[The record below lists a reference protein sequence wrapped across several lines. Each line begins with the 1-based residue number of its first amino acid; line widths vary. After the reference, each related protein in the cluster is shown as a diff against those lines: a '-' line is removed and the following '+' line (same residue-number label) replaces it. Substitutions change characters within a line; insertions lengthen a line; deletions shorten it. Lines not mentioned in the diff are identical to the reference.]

1 LRILGNFVLT
11 HHPHSVHYDVKVSSI
26 AGHLIDVILTIN
38 SPSQIGQ
45 TLSLPAWIPGSYMI
59 RDFAKHIIKLQ
70 AHTDSGQIVPV
81 TKSDKQT
88 WHLPPCE
95 SIIVVTYQVYAY
107 DLSVRGAYINEQYAF
122 FNGSNI
128 FLQVE
133 SQSDLPCSLSLNH
146 CNYPTLTADNVATTM
161 PVFELETDKASALY
175 QADNYAELIDHPVL
189 IGQFDKHLFT
199 AGEIEFE
206 LVFAGGHQSDM
217 QRITNDLGQI
227 CQQHLSLFAAPA
239 PIQRYLFITLLTDAA
254 FGGLEH
260 RASTALMFARNDLA
274 HANEPAIPSEP
285 YRTFLSLCSHE
296 FFHTWHVKRIRPIE
310 LVQGSLATETYTE
323 QLWIYEGITS
333 YYDDLLLQ
341 RSKVISIED
350 YLVVMGQNLTRL
362 ERNKGRLKQSVAAS
376 SYDAWTKFYK
386 QDESAINHI
395 VSYYNKGAV
404 IAMCLDLL
412 IRQQSHHQYSLD
424 NVMRYLWDTYG
435 RTDTPTPPTV
445 IHDILIKQFDIDLS
459 EFLAAAVHGTQDL
472 PTAELLA
479 EFGISLNY
487 RTRKDNNDKGGTAE
501 KKGIKHDFGASF
513 KAKETGIEIS
523 QVVEQ
528 SSAYDAG
535 ILVGD
540 IVIALDSWQI
550 GATNILTMLDRLD
563 LSKPCVVSLLRDKR
577 FMQVIL
583 EVRPAINDTIY
594 LSIENPEKMRAWLN

>member
-1 LRILGNFVLT
+1 MRILGNFVLT

-133 SQSDLPCSLSLNH
+133 SQSDVPCSLSLNH

-161 PVFELETDKASALY
+161 PVFELDTDKASALY
-175 QADNYAELIDHPVL
+175 QADNYAELIDHPLL

-217 QRITNDLGQI
+217 QRITNDLAQI

-540 IVIALDSWQI
+540 IIIALDSWQI

-583 EVRPAINDTIY
+583 EVRPAIHDTIY

>member
-1 LRILGNFVLT
+1 
-11 HHPHSVHYDVKVSSI
+11 VHYDLKVSSI
-26 AGHLIDVILTIN
+26 AGHLIDVVLTIN
-38 SPSQIGQ
+38 SPSKTGQ

-70 AHTDSGQIVPV
+70 AQTDKGQIIPV

-88 WHLPPCE
+88 WHLPSCE
-95 SIIVVTYQVYAY
+95 SVIIVTYQIYAY
-107 DLSVRGAYINEQYAF
+107 ELSVRGAYINDQYAF

-146 CNYPTLTADNVATTM
+146 CNYPTLTTDNVATTM
-161 PVFELETDKASALY
+161 PIFEADTDNSSALY
-175 QADNYAELIDHPVL
+175 HADNYAELIDHPVL
-189 IGQFDKHLFT
+189 IGEFDKHLFC

-217 QRITNDLGQI
+217 QRIANDLTQI
-227 CQQHLSLFAAPA
+227 CQQHLTLFASPA

-274 HANEPAIPSEP
+274 HANEPIIPSES

-296 FFHTWHVKRIRPIE
+296 FFHTWHVKRIRPVE
-310 LVQGSLATETYTE
+310 LVQGSLANEVYTE

-333 YYDDLLLQ
+333 YYDDLLVQ
-341 RSKVISIED
+341 RSKIISIED

-412 IRQQSHHQYSLD
+412 IRQQSDHQYSLD
-424 NVMRYLWDTYG
+424 DVMRYLWNTYG
-435 RTDTPTPPTV
+435 RTDTPTHPNV
-445 IHDILIKQFDIDLS
+445 IDDILTQQFGLDLS
-459 EFLAAAVHGTQDL
+459 EFLTVAVQGTQEL
-472 PTAELLA
+472 PCAELLA
-479 EFGISLNY
+479 EFGIGLNY

-501 KKGIKHDFGASF
+501 KNGIKHDFGASF

-540 IVIALDSWQI
+540 IIIALDSWQI
-550 GATNILTMLDRLD
+550 GANNIFSMLDRLD

-583 EVRPAINDTIY
+583 EVRTAPLDTIY
-594 LSIENPEKMRAWLN
+594 LSIENPEKMRVWLN

>member
-1 LRILGNFVLT
+1 LT
-11 HHPHSVHYDVKVSSI
+11 NHPHSVHYDLSVSSI
-26 AGHLIDVILTIN
+26 AGHLIDVVLTIN
-38 SPSQIGQ
+38 SSSRAGQ
-45 TLSLPAWIPGSYMI
+45 TLRLPAWIPGSYMI

-70 AHTDSGQIVPV
+70 AQTDSGVVVPV

-95 SIIVVTYQVYAY
+95 STIIVTYQIYAY

-128 FLQVE
+128 FLEVVG
-133 SQSDLPCSLSLNH
+133 QSDLPCSLSLNH
-146 CNYPTLTADNVATTM
+146 CNYPKLTADNVATTM
-161 PVFELETDKASALY
+161 PVFLVGTDDPSMLY
-175 QADNYAELIDHPVL
+175 HADNYAELIDHPVL
-189 IGQFDKHLFT
+189 IGEFDKQLFT
-199 AGEIEFE
+199 AGELEFE

-217 QRITNDLGQI
+217 QRIANDLAQI
-227 CQQHLSLFAAPA
+227 CQQHLSLFTAPA

-274 HANEPAIPSEP
+274 HANEPAIPSEA
-285 YRTFLSLCSHE
+285 YRSFLSLCSHE
-296 FFHTWHVKRIRPIE
+296 FFHTWHVKRIRPVE
-310 LVQGSLATETYTE
+310 LVEGSLATETYTE

-333 YYDDLLLQ
+333 YYDDLLVQ

-350 YLVVMGQNLTRL
+350 YLVVMG
-362 ERNKGRLKQSVAAS
+362 RNKGRLKQSVAAS

-412 IRQQSHHQYSLD
+412 IRQQSQYQYSLD

-435 RTDTPTPPTV
+435 RTDTPTHSSV
-445 IHDILIKQFDIDLS
+445 IHDILIKQFGLDLS
-459 EFLAAAVHGTQDL
+459 EFLAAAVHGTQEL

-479 EFGISLNY
+479 EFGVRLNY
-487 RTRKDNNDKGGTAE
+487 RTPKDNNDKGGTAE
-501 KKGIKHDFGASF
+501 KQGIKHDFGVSY

-550 GATNILTMLDRLD
+550 GATNVLTMLDRLD
-563 LSKPCVVSLLRDKR
+563 LSRPCVVSLLRDKR
-577 FMQVIL
+577 FIQVIL
-583 EVRPAINDTIY
+583 EVRPAIHDTIY
-594 LSIENPEKMRAWLN
+594 LSIENPEKMRTWLN

>member
-1 LRILGNFVLT
+1 MRILGNFVLT

-38 SPSQIGQ
+38 SPSKKGQ

-133 SQSDLPCSLSLNH
+133 SQSDVPCSLSLNH

-161 PVFELETDKASALY
+161 PVFELDTDKASALY

-217 QRITNDLGQI
+217 QRITNDLAQI
-227 CQQHLSLFAAPA
+227 CQQHLSLFATPA

-540 IVIALDSWQI
+540 IIIALDSWQI

-583 EVRPAINDTIY
+583 EVRPAIHDTIY

>member
-1 LRILGNFVLT
+1 LT
-11 HHPHSVHYDVKVSSI
+11 NHPHSVHYDLSVSSI
-26 AGHLIDVILTIN
+26 AGHLIDVVLTIN
-38 SPSQIGQ
+38 SSSRAGQ
-45 TLSLPAWIPGSYMI
+45 TLRLPAWIPGSYMI

-70 AHTDSGQIVPV
+70 AQTDSGVVVPV

-95 SIIVVTYQVYAY
+95 STIIVTYQIYAY

-128 FLQVE
+128 FLEVVG
-133 SQSDLPCSLSLNH
+133 QSDLPCSLSLNH
-146 CNYPTLTADNVATTM
+146 CNYPKLTADNVATTM
-161 PVFELETDKASALY
+161 PVFLVGTDDPSMLY
-175 QADNYAELIDHPVL
+175 HADNYAELIDHPVL
-189 IGQFDKHLFT
+189 IGEFDKQLFT
-199 AGEIEFE
+199 AGELEFE

-217 QRITNDLGQI
+217 QRIANDLAQI
-227 CQQHLSLFAAPA
+227 CQQHLSLFTAPA

-274 HANEPAIPSEP
+274 HANEPAIPSEA
-285 YRTFLSLCSHE
+285 YRSFLSLCSHE
-296 FFHTWHVKRIRPIE
+296 FFHTWHVKRIRPVE
-310 LVQGSLATETYTE
+310 LVEGSLATETYTE

-333 YYDDLLLQ
+333 YYDDLLVQ

-412 IRQQSHHQYSLD
+412 IRQQSQYQYSLD

-435 RTDTPTPPTV
+435 RTDTPTHSSV
-445 IHDILIKQFDIDLS
+445 IHDILMKQFGLDLS
-459 EFLAAAVHGTQDL
+459 EFLAAAVHGTQEL

-479 EFGISLNY
+479 EFGVRLNY

-501 KKGIKHDFGASF
+501 KQGIKHDFGVSF

-550 GATNILTMLDRLD
+550 GATNVLTMLDRLD
-563 LSKPCVVSLLRDKR
+563 LSRPCVVSLLRDKR
-577 FMQVIL
+577 FIQVIL
-583 EVRPAINDTIY
+583 EVRPAIHDTIY
-594 LSIENPEKMRAWLN
+594 LSIENPEKIRAWLN

>member
-1 LRILGNFVLT
+1 MT
-11 HHPHSVHYDVKVSSI
+11 HHPHSVHYDLNVSSI
-26 AGHLIDVILTIN
+26 AGHLIDVVLTIN
-38 SPSQIGQ
+38 SPSKIGQ

-59 RDFAKHIIKLQ
+59 RDFAKHIVKLQ
-70 AHTDSGQIVPV
+70 AHTDSGQIIPV

-88 WHLPPCE
+88 WHLPVCE
-95 SIIVVTYQVYAY
+95 SIIIVTYQVYAY

-146 CNYPTLTADNVATTM
+146 CNYTTLTADNVATTM
-161 PVFELETDKASALY
+161 PVFELDTDKASALY

-189 IGQFDKHLFT
+189 IGQFDKQLFA

-217 QRITNDLGQI
+217 QRITKDLAQI

-424 NVMRYLWDTYG
+424 NVMRYLWETYG

-472 PTAELLA
+472 PTAELLT
-479 EFGISLNY
+479 EFGIRLNY

-550 GATNILTMLDRLD
+550 GATNVLTMLDRLD
-563 LSKPCVVSLLRDKR
+563 LSRPCVVSLLRDKR
-577 FMQVIL
+577 FIQVIL
-583 EVRPAINDTIY
+583 EVRPAIHDTIY

>member
-1 LRILGNFVLT
+1 MRILGNFVLT